1 MNMLLS
7 MFVASFIIQYFIMSF
22 IMTNNIGDISFSLGK
37 FYISVIMGL
46 LMVIYEIGVHNITS
60 KRLIKYL
67 FLLGIFIVLYRN
79 QVFISDNQYLKEMI
93 EHHSMALLTSNNKRL
108 SNRPDVADL
117 ASNIYN
123 SQLQEITRMNNMIRE
138 PSAFGA

>member
-1 MNMLLS
+1 MLLS

-22 IMTNNIGDISFSLGK
+22 IMSNNVANFSFSLGK

-60 KRLIKYL
+60 KRLLKYL
-67 FLLGIFIVLYRN
+67 FLLGVFIVLYRN

-93 EHHSMALLTSNNKRL
+93 EHHSMALLTSSSKRQ
-108 SNRPDVADL
+108 SDRADIADL
-117 ASNIYN
+117 ANNIYN
-123 SQLQEITRMNNMIRE
+123 SQLQEITRMKNLIKQ
-138 PSAFGA
+138 